1 MTDFSD
7 SEQQAAQSDS
17 AAERNA
23 RHKRAMQRKKEYI
36 DGNIA
41 AATIDKGLLVVLT
54 GNGKGKSSSAFG
66 MLARSV
72 GHGLRCGVVQ
82 FIKGQWE
89 CGEQMLFGAH
99 PQVEFHVM
107 NTGFTWD
114 TQDREGDIAAAEK
127 TWANAAELLS
137 NSEVDVVILDELTY
151 MLTYGYL
158 DKETVLSALEKRPA
172 NQHVIVTGRN
182 AAKELI
188 EIADTVTE
196 LGENKHAFYSG
207 VKVQKGI
214 DY

>member
-1 MTDFSD
+1 MTDPHEKNAD
-7 SEQQAAQSDS
+7 RN
-17 AAERNA
+17 ERH
-23 RHKRAMQRKKEYI
+23 RRAMQRKKEYI

-41 AATIDKGLLVVLT
+41 AATIDKGLLLVLT

-89 CGEQMLFGAH
+89 CGEQMLFGEH
-99 PQVEFHVM
+99 PLVEFHVM

-127 TWANAAELLS
+127 TWENAARLLQDE
-137 NSEVDVVILDELTY
+137 NTDVVILDELTY

-158 DKETVLSALEKRPA
+158 DKDAVLNALEGRPA

-188 EIADTVTE
+188 ESADTVTE
-196 LGENKHAFYSG
+196 LGDTKHAFYSG

>member
-1 MTDFSD
+1 
-7 SEQQAAQSDS
+7 
-17 AAERNA
+17 
-23 RHKRAMQRKKEYI
+23 MQRKKEHI

-41 AATIDKGLLVVLT
+41 KATIDKGLMVVLT

-82 FIKGQWE
+82 FIKGVWE
-89 CGEQMLFGAH
+89 TGEHLLFQDH
-99 PQVEFHVM
+99 PLVEFHVM
-107 NTGFTWD
+107 NTGFTWE
-114 TQDREGDIAAAEK
+114 TQDREADITAAKATWEK
-127 TWANAAELLS
+127 AVELL
-137 NSEVDVVILDELTY
+137 NNKDIDVVILDELTY

-158 DKETVLSALEKRPA
+158 DKDNVIDALDNRPEM
-172 NQHVIVTGRN
+172 QHVIVTGRN
-182 AAKELI
+182 AGKELI

-196 LGENKHAFYSG
+196 LGETKHAFYDG

>member
-1 MTDFSD
+1 VNDTD
-7 SEQQAAQSDS
+7 
-17 AAERNA
+17 RNT
-23 RHKRAMQRKKEYI
+23 RHKRAMKRKKEYV
-36 DGNIA
+36 DGRIA
-41 AATIDKGLLVVLT
+41 QATIDKGLLVVLT

-82 FIKGQWE
+82 FIKGKWD
-89 CGEQMLFGAH
+89 CGEQKLFENNSL
-99 PQVEFHVM
+99 VEFYVM

-114 TQDREGDIAAAEK
+114 TQDRESDIKAAKATWKHAE
-127 TWANAAELLS
+127 ELLQ
-137 NSEVDVVILDELTY
+137 NDAIDVVILDELTY

-158 DKETVLSALEKRPA
+158 DKNVVLKAIENRPA
-172 NQHVIVTGRN
+172 DQHVIVTGRN
-182 AAKELI
+182 ASKELL

-196 LGENKHAFYSG
+196 LQETRHAFNAG